1 MGRGGGARRGRPPN
15 PPLTLVPL
23 YFVGHVAVRAL
34 SVDRAHLRGAVPL
47 LPVAEARSRRVRRP
61 RVSPAHRSVQLDL
74 HWKTNE
80 EISGTHI
87 TVTGLIFNFQKMFH
101 FKFGHGH

>member
-1 MGRGGGARRGRPPN
+1 MS
-15 PPLTLVPL
+15 
-23 YFVGHVAVRAL
+23 VRAL
-34 SVDRAHLRGAVPL
+34 SVDRTHLRSAVPL

-80 EISGTHI
+80 KIPGTRSHAL
-87 TVTGLIFNFQKMFH
+87 VTCFLLMLN
-101 FKFGHGH
+101 